1 MITVYYGRVP
11 AEIDG
16 DAWKFCLEKI
26 EAGRRERLERTQSR
40 VQRLRSLAA
49 GCLLHDAL
57 CRELGLLPKEKG
69 AFSIGYREGGKP
81 FLREGEGLFF
91 NLSHSGDYVCCA
103 VGREETGVDIQ
114 VHTKVRQSLPE
125 RFFTQEDNRRLKE
138 AGTERE
144 ALFFRMW
151 SIKESYLKLT
161 GKGIWAGL
169 SSFEIQ
175 WEERVIRENGKREAM
190 FAENLSLP
198 GCSLCACFRG
208 SGQTVR
214 WKESGGIFGD

>member
-1 MITVYYGRVP
+1 MVG
-11 AEIDG
+11 E
-16 DAWKFCLEKI
+16 AWKSCFEKI
-26 EAGRRERLERTQSR
+26 EAGRRERLVRMQSEG
-40 VQRLRSLAA
+40 QRRRSLAA

-81 FLREGEGLFF
+81 FLREREGLFF

-114 VHTKVRQSLPE
+114 AHTKVRPSLSE
-125 RFFTQEDNRRLKE
+125 RFFTQEDNRRLRE
-138 AGTERE
+138 AGSERE

-161 GKGIWAGL
+161 GKGVGAGL
-169 SSFEIQ
+169 SSFEIE
-175 WEERVIRENGKREAM
+175 WEERAIRENGKREAL
-190 FAENLSLP
+190 FEENLTLP
-198 GCSLCACFRG
+198 GCSLCVCFRG
-208 SGQTVR
+208 HGQEVR

>member
-26 EAGRRERLERTQSR
+26 EAGRRERLERMQSR

-81 FLREGEGLFF
+81 FLREREGLFF

-169 SSFEIQ
+169 S
-175 WEERVIRENGKREAM
+175 
-190 FAENLSLP
+190 
-198 GCSLCACFRG
+198 
-208 SGQTVR
+208 
-214 WKESGGIFGD
+214 

>member
-1 MITVYYGRVP
+1 MVGRV
-11 AEIDG
+11 
-16 DAWKFCLEKI
+16 
-26 EAGRRERLERTQSR
+26 
-40 VQRLRSLAA
+40 
-49 GCLLHDAL
+49 
-57 CRELGLLPKEKG
+57 
-69 AFSIGYREGGKP
+69 
-81 FLREGEGLFF
+81 
-91 NLSHSGDYVCCA
+91 
-103 VGREETGVDIQ
+103 ETNG
-114 VHTKVRQSLPE
+114 
-125 RFFTQEDNRRLKE
+125 
-138 AGTERE
+138 E

>member
-138 AGTERE
+138 AGMERE

-161 GKGIWAGL
+161 GKGIGAGL

-198 GCSLCACFRG
+198 GCNLCACFRG
-208 SGQTVR
+208 PGQTVR